1 MLYLIRHTA
10 PDIAPGIC
18 YGQLDMGLKD
28 SFDTEANTVMRL
40 LPPFDLII
48 TSPLLRCRKL
58 AEHLARAHHCT
69 MQTDARLMEKHFG
82 LWEGRD
88 WRDIARCEID
98 AWAADIM
105 GYAPEGGESAQQ
117 LMLRVQDFMGDLA
130 KRPNQHG
137 ASSAP
142 EHKSACAGRFPHPNP
157 DGTTSHST
165 KLPKD
170 GSQVAGYL
178 PEGEGTNES
187 LRDFHENQNIALITH
202 GGTLRAM
209 LAQLAAI
216 PLTDT
221 LNWQIDYGA
230 VTGVNVS
237 SFI

>member
-18 YGQLDMGLKD
+18 YGQLDIGLKD
-28 SFDTEANTVMRL
+28 SFETEANTVMRL

-48 TSPLLRCRKL
+48 TSPLLRCKKL

-69 MQTDARLMEKHFG
+69 MHTDARLMEKHFG

-130 KRPNQHG
+130 K
-137 ASSAP
+137 
-142 EHKSACAGRFPHPNP
+142 
-157 DGTTSHST
+157 
-165 KLPKD
+165 LP
-170 GSQVAGYL
+170 QRNTV
-178 PEGEGTNES
+178 
-187 LRDFHENQNIALITH
+187 LITH

-209 LAQLAAI
+209 LAQLADI
-216 PLTDT
+216 PLTNI
-221 LNWQIDYGA
+221 LNWQIEYGA
-230 VTGVNVS
+230 VTGVNVL